1 MHSEIGIEKN
11 RCPIFEIMNHCDLPH
26 TLVLS
31 WDSRTIDDGAR
42 FLRHV
47 LSEKQIKIGCR
58 KGVGKTLLKLLND
71 TFSEISLAILYN
83 RTQSKKNSSIILEGL
98 FKGLQVV
105 PITFFSGDMK
115 FHLHMMFISDMPK
128 QVLQS

>member
-1 MHSEIGIEKN
+1 MNEPEMKLNIYLHSEIKIEKN
-11 RCPIFEIMNHCDLPH
+11 WCPIFEIMNHCDLPN

-71 TFSEISLAILYN
+71 TFSEISLAILNN
-83 RTQSKKNSSIILEGL
+83 RTQSKKFIYNS
-98 FKGLQVV
+98 
-105 PITFFSGDMK
+105 
-115 FHLHMMFISDMPK
+115 
-128 QVLQS
+128 